1 MSPVTSSYA
10 RILSRPGA
18 LQFSAAGFLARF
30 PMSMVG
36 ISTILTVQSLYGNYT
51 SAGGVSAAL
60 VVATAVGAPV
70 LARLV
75 DARGQSRVMLPAVLG
90 SALGMVGMITAAGLR
105 APLWVLVA
113 LALVAGGL
121 GGSMGSLVRSRWTT
135 VLDSPDD
142 IHTAFSLEA
151 ALDEVVFVVGP
162 VAATALCTSAAL
174 PVTSGWVAALC
185 LHLGGGLWL
194 LSQRA
199 TEPPAHGPGPASA
212 LSRPGRSRD
221 RANGPARTATSAL
234 RHGAVLA
241 VVAVFLGSGA
251 LFGANDVTAV
261 AFATEQGRPS
271 SSGLVLAAWALGSLS
286 AALVYGSRTWAWP
299 MWRQFLV
306 GVLAL
311 ALGASTFIL
320 AGSVPVL
327 MVLMLVTG
335 MSIAPTVT
343 VGNHIVQAVTPRDQ
357 LTEGLTWVGTA
368 MNVGVSLGSL
378 LAGRLVDTHGSRGGY
393 VLVTV
398 FAWLSVLVAL
408 ATIGVV
414 RRARVHHHLPEA

>member
-1 MSPVTSSYA
+1 MSRGAAGATHDLSGLPVGRGRLLAAMLVLLALLLVAVVGSAMSGAVRIPLDAMPALLGVASDSVSTS
-10 RILSRPGA
+10 
-18 LQFSAAGFLARF
+18 SAAGRPEYRLWEGVLMDIRLPRILLGMLAGAALA
-30 PMSMVG
+30 V
-36 ISTILTVQSLYGNYT
+36 
-51 SAGGVSAAL
+51 AGAVMQALFRNPLAEPGLVGVS
-60 VVATAVGAPV
+60 VGGAVGAVGAIVLGYDQQPLV
-70 LARLV
+70 LA
-75 DARGQSRVMLPAVLG
+75 G
-90 SALGMVGMITAAGLR
+90 AAF
-105 APLWVLVA
+105 
-113 LALVAGGL
+113 AGGL
-121 GGSMGSLVRSRWTT
+121 L
-135 VLDSPDD
+135 
-142 IHTAFSLEA
+142 
-151 ALDEVVFVVGP
+151 
-162 VAATALCTSAAL
+162 AT
-174 PVTSGWVAALC
+174 
-185 LHLGGGLWL
+185 
-194 LSQRA
+194 
-199 TEPPAHGPGPASA
+199 
-212 LSRPGRSRD
+212 
-221 RANGPARTATSAL
+221 
-234 RHGAVLA
+234 
-241 VVAVFLGSGA
+241 
-251 LFGANDVTAV
+251 
-261 AFATEQGRPS
+261 
-271 SSGLVLAAWALGSLS
+271 LAAWALGSLS

-414 RRARVHHHLPEA
+414 RQARVHHHLPEA

>member
-1 MSPVTSSYA
+1 M
-10 RILSRPGA
+10 
-18 LQFSAAGFLARF
+18 
-30 PMSMVG
+30 
-36 ISTILTVQSLYGNYT
+36 
-51 SAGGVSAAL
+51 
-60 VVATAVGAPV
+60 
-70 LARLV
+70 
-75 DARGQSRVMLPAVLG
+75 
-90 SALGMVGMITAAGLR
+90 
-105 APLWVLVA
+105 
-113 LALVAGGL
+113 
-121 GGSMGSLVRSRWTT
+121 
-135 VLDSPDD
+135 
-142 IHTAFSLEA
+142 
-151 ALDEVVFVVGP
+151 
-162 VAATALCTSAAL
+162 
-174 PVTSGWVAALC
+174 
-185 LHLGGGLWL
+185 
-194 LSQRA
+194 
-199 TEPPAHGPGPASA
+199 
-212 LSRPGRSRD
+212 
-221 RANGPARTATSAL
+221 
-234 RHGAVLA
+234 
-241 VVAVFLGSGA
+241 FLGSGA
-251 LFGANDVTAV
+251 VFGANDVTAV

>member
-1 MSPVTSSYA
+1 VSPVTSSYA

-212 LSRPGRSRD
+212 LSRSGRSRD

>member
-1 MSPVTSSYA
+1 VSPVTSSYA

-212 LSRPGRSRD
+212 APHP
-221 RANGPARTATSAL
+221 GPARTATSAL

>member
-212 LSRPGRSRD
+212 LSRSGRSRD